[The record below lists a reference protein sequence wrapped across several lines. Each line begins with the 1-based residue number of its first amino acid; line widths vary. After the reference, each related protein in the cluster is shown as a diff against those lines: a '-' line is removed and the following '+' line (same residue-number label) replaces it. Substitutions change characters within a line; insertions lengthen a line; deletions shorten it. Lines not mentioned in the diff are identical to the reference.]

1 MQALIL
7 KPAAI
12 LAALMLV
19 VSPDGFTGHPITQSN
34 PVAHSNLDWLKAMAF
49 AAHKTD
55 YTGTFVYQ
63 YGNQVETSRITH
75 ISDQNGEYG
84 RLEGLDGVRR
94 EVIHNNDQVWTYV
107 GDRQVS
113 IEKHQKRRSFPAL
126 LPEQLSLLGE
136 NYQIRRVEQ
145 DRVAGFPANAFLI
158 LPRDNLRYTH
168 KLWAHTDSGLLLKA
182 AVLDS
187 RGRVVEQYAFTQLT
201 IGGNIDRNWIT
212 PNKSVSYHSHHP
224 YATSRPTSTE
234 PEKHVIRESG
244 WHVDLLPPGFKKT
257 MEISRPLSGK
267 KTPVTHMVFSDGLA
281 GISVFIEDI
290 IGKQDLRIGLSSKGL
305 LQVYSKISGHNLITV
320 VGEVPPQTV
329 MQVADSARY
338 RGR

>member
-1 MQALIL
+1 MQDSVFN
-7 KPAAI
+7 PAVL
-12 LAALMLV
+12 LAAFLLS
-19 VSPDGFTGHPITQSN
+19 VSPSGFADLSGSR
-34 PVAHSNLDWLKAMAF
+34 SNLDWLKSMAF
-49 AAHKTD
+49 AAHQTD

-75 ISDQNGEYG
+75 ISDRDGEYG

-94 EVIHNNDQVWTYV
+94 EIIHNNDQVWSYV

-113 IEKHQKRRSFPAL
+113 VEKHQRRRSFPAL
-126 LPEQLSLLGE
+126 LPEQLSLLSE

-145 DRVAGFPANAFLI
+145 DRVAGFPANAFLF

-182 AVLDS
+182 AVLDF

-201 IGGNIDRNWIT
+201 IGGNIDRKWIT

-224 YATSRPTSTE
+224 YAASPPSPPET
-234 PEKHVIRESG
+234 EKHTVHESG
-244 WHVDLLPPGFKKT
+244 WQVDLLPPGFKKT
-257 MEISRPLSGK
+257 LEISRPLRGK
-267 KTPVTHMVFSDGLA
+267 QTPVTHLIFSDGLA

-290 IGKQDLRIGLSSKGL
+290 ISKPDVRIGLSSKGV
-305 LQVYSKISGHNLITV
+305 LQVYSKVSGHNLITV
-320 VGEVPPQTV
+320 VGEVPPRTV